1 MIESLAIVGLGLM
14 GGSLGLAAKARGV
27 ASRVVA
33 YSRSASSREEA
44 LAGGVVDEVF
54 ETPGDAVAG
63 ADLVVLCTP
72 VLTMPELAQSIRDRL
87 SDGCIVT
94 DVGSTKGFLVRELG
108 QVFTDC
114 PAVFVGSHPMAGSE
128 KTGVDAARADLY
140 DGARVIV
147 TRESEESSDAAERVA
162 AFWKALGA
170 EVSVMTPQ
178 EHDTIIARTS
188 HLPHMVAAALVA
200 AIDRDEQDVGPFCGP
215 GFRCTTRVAEGS
227 EHVWHDI
234 VKTNLDAIRAEID
247 AFCGALEGLR
257 DLLEGEDLEKVR
269 SYLAEC
275 RAKRTR
281 LGYVCSATEDSKD
294 ATGQH

>member
-1 MIESLAIVGLGLM
+1 MVDTLAIIGLGLM

-27 ASRVVA
+27 AGRVAA

-44 LAGGVVDEVF
+44 LAGNVVDEVF
-54 ETPGDAVAG
+54 ETPEDAVAG

-72 VLTMPELAQSIRDRL
+72 VLTMPELAKAICDRL
-87 SDGCIVT
+87 PDGCIVT

-108 QVFTDC
+108 QAFADS

-147 TRESEESSDAAERVA
+147 TRESGGSGDAADRVV

-170 EVSVMTPQ
+170 EVSVMSPQ
-178 EHDTIIARTS
+178 EHDAIIARTS

-234 VKTNLDAIRAEID
+234 VKTNLDAIRIELD
-247 AFCGALEGLR
+247 AFCDELAGLR

-275 RAKRTR
+275 RAKRAR
-281 LGYVCSATEDSKD
+281 LGYVCSATEDSRD